1 MMISSVEISSMPID
15 MPARMGIEYVG
26 KGLPL
31 SDANAERE
39 FAKVLMRMPNH
50 ATP

>member
-1 MMISSVEISSMPID
+1 MSIMPMD
-15 MPARMGIEYVG
+15 MPAFSGMSYVG
-26 KGLPL
+26 YGLPR

-39 FAKVLMRMPNH
+39 FANVFTRMPNH